1 MVSEWQGPHF
11 VTRVLENNNYEV
23 DLGRRKTVMHINS
36 LRQYY
41 PRQHDGT
48 AVNQLMTVRYADRG
62 DDAGGTLEGAHEL
75 DTAGDRPETADYLDW
90 NDDMGASG
98 EHEFRIGTQLTDAQ
112 RQQMK
117 DVLTEFPDVFDSKP
131 GTTDLITHKIELT
144 DNTPVW
150 QPPYR
155 IPDALREET
164 EKELNKLLEQDI
176 IQYDPDTKYNSPL
189 IVIKKKQGGI
199 RLVNNF
205 IQLNRK
211 TIPERYPMTNA
222 NQLLSRV
229 AGAHFLTK
237 IDLNKYYFQLKLSPE
252 SRSCTGFYTEWGTF
266 SYKRLPQGLSTSA
279 TTAQRLIDRILRGA
293 NKWAGAL
300 LDDILIYSA
309 TWNEHLNHIRD
320 VLQRLRAAGLTANIQ
335 KCTFASNDMEVLGHR
350 VCDGKLMPSNEKVK
364 AITEWKRP
372 KNKTQLRSFLG
383 TTNFF
388 HAFIDHYAAIASPLT
403 ELLAKSRVDKLNWGE
418 KQQEAFDQ
426 LKLAIT
432 KKPVIRPPDPSKDM
446 EMVCDGSSTGISA
459 ILTQFDEHKQSNY
472 VIAYASR
479 KLTKAEQR
487 YPIIEIELMAIIFG
501 LQKFRHYVHSRKLR
515 VYTDHRPLV
524 WLNSLIKHS
533 NRLARWVLLLQE
545 YNIDTTYIA
554 GKNQIADGLT
564 RTP

>member
-1 MVSEWQGPHF
+1 M
-11 VTRVLENNNYEV
+11 
-23 DLGRRKTVMHINS
+23 
-36 LRQYY
+36 
-41 PRQHDGT
+41 
-48 AVNQLMTVRYADRG
+48 
-62 DDAGGTLEGAHEL
+62 
-75 DTAGDRPETADYLDW
+75 
-90 NDDMGASG
+90 
-98 EHEFRIGTQLTDAQ
+98 
-112 RQQMK
+112 
-117 DVLTEFPDVFDSKP
+117 
-131 GTTDLITHKIELT
+131 
-144 DNTPVW
+144 
-150 QPPYR
+150 
-155 IPDALREET
+155 
-164 EKELNKLLEQDI
+164 
-176 IQYDPDTKYNSPL
+176 
-189 IVIKKKQGGI
+189 
-199 RLVNNF
+199 
-205 IQLNRK
+205 
-211 TIPERYPMTNA
+211 
-222 NQLLSRV
+222 
-229 AGAHFLTK
+229 
-237 IDLNKYYFQLKLSPE
+237 SPE

-300 LDDILIYSA
+300 LDDILIYNA

-320 VLQRLRAAGLTANIQ
+320 VLQRSRAAGLTANIQ

-388 HAFIDHYAAIASPLT
+388 HAFIDHYAAIASLLT
-403 ELLAKSRVDKLNWGE
+403 ELLAKSRPDKLNWGE

-446 EMVCDGSSTGISA
+446 EMFCDGSSTGISA
-459 ILTQFDEHKQSNY
+459 ILTQIDEHKQSNY

-515 VYTDHRPLV
+515 V
-524 WLNSLIKHS
+524 
-533 NRLARWVLLLQE
+533 
-545 YNIDTTYIA
+545 
-554 GKNQIADGLT
+554 
-564 RTP
+564 